1 MDEDTKLMSRTTTL
15 PGVSDLFLK
24 QGQDLT
30 ISHVITGFQLA
41 FPAFLEMFSDAYTCN
56 WNEEGVYGRMDAI
69 PTFRN
74 TQRTLSIAW
83 NVPAESF
90 ENAAENVA
98 KVNQLVSYLYPLYDK
113 TYGGSGA
120 TTINQSP
127 LVRVSFGNLVQNA
140 VDGRG
145 LLGYLQG
152 ITFDPA
158 LEFGMFTRR
167 GSGQPGRSLVG
178 REGIRHQRRKE
189 NLKITEQ
196 DAEMEYYPKT
206 FRLNFELT
214 VLHEHELGFAI
225 RQGSFASADRV
236 VNFGNFPYASE
247 GINMSNLETNQK
259 PLITTKSIKK
269 TADPISP
276 KNALDQQ
283 IVPTVTDV
291 PVETEEKPIPVAPD
305 NPHGG
310 NIPIGPRKM

>member
-1 MDEDTKLMSRTTTL
+1 MSRRTTL

-98 KVNQLVSYLYPLYDK
+98 KVNQLVSYLYPLYDN
-113 TYGGSGA
+113 TYGAVGA

-158 LEFGMFTRR
+158 LEFGMFTRK
-167 GSGQPGRSLVG
+167 GSGQRGRSLVD
-178 REGIRHQRRKE
+178 REGIRHQRRKQ
-189 NLKITEQ
+189 NLTITEQ

-225 RQGSFASADRV
+225 RKGSFAPTDRV
-236 VNFGNFPYASE
+236 VNFANFPYATGGVSD
-247 GINMSNLETNQK
+247 ITTNQR
-259 PLITTKSIKK
+259 PLVTTKSVRN
-269 TADPISP
+269 TADPLSPTNAISEEILQNEP
-276 KNALDQQ
+276 KA
-283 IVPTVTDV
+283 V
-291 PVETEEKPIPVAPD
+291 PVTPTPTEEESIPVAPD
-305 NPHGG
+305 NPHHGG
-310 NIPIGPRKM
+310 NVPIGPRKI